1 MAGEDLPASETMHA
15 VFRTVI
21 ASDTLAV
28 REALRELMAAEMMQ
42 DLPDGL
48 RGAVEIVLAELLN
61 NVVEHAYA
69 DYPGEIAIEVARA
82 WDGLHC
88 EVVDSGRP
96 MPDGQPPDPDLNPP
110 QALPEGGFG
119 WFMIRALSEDLRYT
133 RQNGRNEI
141 RLRVP
146 ATAGS

>member
-1 MAGEDLPASETMHA
+1 MAGDDLPAAATMPA

-21 ASDTLAV
+21 ASDSLAV
-28 REALRELMAAEMMQ
+28 RAALRELMAAGMMQ
-42 DLPDGL
+42 DLSDDL
-48 RGAVEIVLAELLN
+48 RGAAEIVLAELLN

-82 WDGLHC
+82 RDGLHC
-88 EVVDSGRP
+88 EVVDCGRP
-96 MPDGQPPDPDLNPP
+96 MPGGQPPDPDLSPP
-110 QALPEGGFG
+110 HALPEGGFG
-119 WFMIRALSEDLRYT
+119 WFLIRALSADLGYR

-146 ATAGS
+146 VAAAS